1 MPRWLAE
8 TLLAL
13 LLALA
18 GGITMVGAMEYG
30 IGWSPSGPE
39 PGAFPFYM
47 GAIIVVASLINAA
60 RAALPVLR
68 PAGWAEKP
76 FMTGEQARLV
86 LGFAGPILG
95 LVIVSLILGLYV
107 GMALYLFGT
116 LVFQNG
122 YPKLKALII
131 ALAMPLFSYLL
142 IERVFKVAMLK
153 GPIEAALGL

>member
-60 RAALPVLR
+60 RAALPVYEHCHLINQDSI
-68 PAGWAEKP
+68 
-76 FMTGEQARLV
+76 EQ
-86 LGFAGPILG
+86 
-95 LVIVSLILGLYV
+95 
-107 GMALYLFGT
+107 
-116 LVFQNG
+116 
-122 YPKLKALII
+122 
-131 ALAMPLFSYLL
+131 
-142 IERVFKVAMLK
+142 
-153 GPIEAALGL
+153 